1 MGPALDD
8 RRGRRGAMRYRLTDE
23 GGAIVIAFEGD
34 IDLECSAE
42 VRALLLDCVS
52 RERVVVVDMSGVAV
66 IDSSGIATFLEAY
79 QGARKKEGT
88 FVLAAVGETVLRVLK
103 LARLDSVFT
112 LADSVA
118 EGLRARD

>member
-1 MGPALDD
+1 
-8 RRGRRGAMRYRLTDE
+8 MRYRLTDE

-42 VRALLLDCVS
+42 VRSLLLDCVS
-52 RERVVVVDMSGVAV
+52 REPVVVVDMSGVDV
-66 IDSSGIATFLEAY
+66 IDSSGVATFLEAN
-79 QGARKKEGT
+79 QNARKKEGT

-103 LARLDSVFT
+103 LARLDGLLT

-118 EGLRARD
+118 EGLRAGE

>member
-1 MGPALDD
+1 
-8 RRGRRGAMRYRLTDE
+8 MRYRLTDE
-23 GGAIVIAFEGD
+23 GGPIVIAFEGD

-42 VRALLLDCVS
+42 VRAVLLDCVS
-52 RERVVVVDMSGVAV
+52 RERVVVVDLSGVGA

-103 LARLDSVFT
+103 LARLDGILT

-118 EGLRARD
+118 EGLRARE